1 MAEIAG
7 QQGAALTNE
16 LAQYLQNADGELSS
30 EELTGIINEYLSGG
44 DQLTAEG
51 TSAASGIYK
60 RFNEFDQ
67 VTGKIEVV
75 TTGLWTGDTG
85 SLAQHHTGSQAQ
97 SSSGDYFYNIFNTAS
112 NGEVQYAVAYGHIS
126 GSGSVSLAVNDDAK
140 FPTKATYMQYRS
152 LLLGQ
157 EDSHFTFPSASGV
170 GSGVD
175 ADDFFVINVA
185 RARYKEQLDAGN
197 WSLKLS
203 GSRGAITLIDDSGK
217 KFSDTVG
224 KSGRVFDVVS
234 GSLNLGSSSP
244 ASIDSRYTSG
254 STDGRSMAVGQGYG
268 VFYPDQGIIL
278 LNPEAIESEIG
289 FSCHTGST
297 SAPSGSEDTTRFS
310 VTGSDFTGSN
320 ADAKAHHWIYA
331 AIKNGADFEARRTE
345 NVSTSHYFVRAQNR
359 EFNFSNNPTF
369 VSGSDNAFAV
379 SSFKRDPRVY
389 ITTIGLFNNANE
401 MLAVAKTSQPIAK
414 SFDKEI
420 LVKVKLDF

>member
-16 LAQYLQNADGELSS
+16 LAQYLQNADGDVSS
-30 EELTGIINEYLSGG
+30 EELAGIINEYLSGG
-44 DQLTAEG
+44 DQLVADAG
-51 TSAASGIYK
+51 SIGSGIYK
-60 RFNEFDQ
+60 RFSEFDQ
-67 VTGKIEVV
+67 ITGKVEVV

-85 SLAQHHTGSQAQ
+85 SLAEHHTGSQAV
-97 SSSGDYFYNIFNTAS
+97 SSSGDYFYNIFQTAS
-112 NGEVQYAVAYGHIS
+112 VGDQELQYAVAYGHIS
-126 GSGSVSLAVNDDAK
+126 GSGSVALSTNDNAK

-152 LLLGQ
+152 YLLGQ
-157 EDSHFTFPSASGV
+157 EDSHFTFASS
-170 GSGVD
+170 SGTGHNTE
-175 ADDFFVINVA
+175 DFFVINVA

-203 GSRGAITLIDDSGK
+203 GSRGDITLIDDSGK

-234 GSLNLGSSSP
+234 GSLNLGSSAE
-244 ASIDSRYTSG
+244 ASIDKKYSSG
-254 STDGRSMAVGQGYG
+254 SANKLGLGQGYG
-268 VFYPDQGIIL
+268 IFYPDQGIII
-278 LNPEAIESEIG
+278 LNPGAIEAEIG
-289 FSCHTGST
+289 FSHHTGS
-297 SAPSGSEDTTRFS
+297 GTTFS
-310 VTGSDFTGSN
+310 TTGSN
-320 ADAKAHHWIYA
+320 FTGVDADKKAHHWIYA

-345 NVSTSHYFVRAQNR
+345 NVSTSHYFVRANNR

-369 VSGSDNAFAV
+369 VSGSDNAFAI

-389 ITTIGLFNNANE
+389 ITTIGLYNNANE

-414 SFDKEI
+414 SFDKEV

>member
-16 LAQYLQNADGELSS
+16 LAQYLQNADGQVSS
-30 EELTGIINEYLSGG
+30 EELAGIINEYLSGN
-44 DQLTAEG
+44 DQLNAEG
-51 TSAASGIYK
+51 SSVASGIYK

-67 VTGKIEVV
+67 ITGKVEVV

-85 SLAQHHTGSQAQ
+85 SLAEHHTGSQAQ
-97 SSSGDYFYNIFNTAS
+97 SASADYFYNIYNTAS

-126 GSGSVSLAVNDDAK
+126 GSGSVALSTNDNAK

-152 LLLGQ
+152 YLLGQ
-157 EDSHFTFPSASGV
+157 EDSHFTFASASGT
-170 GSGVD
+170 GHNTED
-175 ADDFFVINVA
+175 IFVINVA
-185 RARYKEQLDAGN
+185 RARYKESMDAGN

-224 KSGRVFDVVS
+224 KAGRVFDVVS
-234 GSLNLGSSSP
+234 GSLNLGSS
-244 ASIDSRYTSG
+244 AEATIDQRYTSG
-254 STDGRSMAVGQGYG
+254 STDGNSFSVGQGYG
-268 VFYPDQGIIL
+268 IFYPDQGIIV
-278 LNPEAIESEIG
+278 LNPGALEAEIG
-289 FSCHTGST
+289 FSAHTGSATLDYSTT
-297 SAPSGSEDTTRFS
+297 SSLFNGVD
-310 VTGSDFTGSN
+310 
-320 ADAKAHHWIYA
+320 ADKKAHHWLYA

-345 NVSTSHYFVRAQNR
+345 NVSTSHYFVRANNR

-379 SSFKRDPRVY
+379 SSFKRDPKVY
-389 ITTIGLFNNANE
+389 ITTIGLYNNANE

-414 SFDKEI
+414 SFDKEV
-420 LVKVKLDF
+420 LVKVILDF

>member
-16 LAQYLQNADGELSS
+16 LAQYLQNADGEVSS
-30 EELTGIINEYLSGG
+30 EELAGIINEYLSGG
-44 DQLTAEG
+44 DQL
-51 TSAASGIYK
+51 SADGASLSSGIYK

-67 VTGKIEVV
+67 VTGKVEVV

-85 SLAQHHTGSQAQ
+85 SLSQHHTGSQAQ

-126 GSGSVSLAVNDDAK
+126 GSGSVALSTNDNAK

-157 EDSHFTFPSASGV
+157 EDSHFTFAAS
-170 GSGVD
+170 SG
-175 ADDFFVINVA
+175 AGFNTEDFFVINVA

-203 GSRGAITLIDDSGK
+203 GSVGDITLIDDSGK

-234 GSLNLGSSSP
+234 GSLNLGSS
-244 ASIDSRYTSG
+244 AEATINKKYTSG
-254 STDGRSMAVGQGYG
+254 SAGNFSVGQGYG
-268 VFYPDQGIIL
+268 VFYPDQGIII
-278 LNPEAIESEIG
+278 LNPGALEAEIG
-289 FSCHTGST
+289 FSAHTGSAT
-297 SAPSGSEDTTRFS
+297 LDYST
-310 VTGSDFTGSN
+310 TGSKFTGVD
-320 ADAKAHHWIYA
+320 ADKKAHHWLYA

-389 ITTIGLFNNANE
+389 ITTIGLYNNANE

>member
-16 LAQYLQNADGELSS
+16 LAQYLQNADGEVSS
-30 EELTGIINEYLSGG
+30 EELAGIINEYLSGG
-44 DQLTAEG
+44 DQL
-51 TSAASGIYK
+51 SADGASLSSGIYK

-67 VTGKIEVV
+67 VTGKVEVV

-85 SLAQHHTGSQAQ
+85 SLSQHHTGSQAQ

-126 GSGSVSLAVNDDAK
+126 GSGSVALSTNDNAK

-157 EDSHFTFPSASGV
+157 EDSHFTFASS
-170 GSGVD
+170 SG
-175 ADDFFVINVA
+175 AGFNTEDFFVINVA

-203 GSRGAITLIDDSGK
+203 GSVGDITL
-217 KFSDTVG
+217 
-224 KSGRVFDVVS
+224 DVVS
-234 GSLNLGSSSP
+234 GSLNLGSS
-244 ASIDSRYTSG
+244 AEATINKKYTSG
-254 STDGRSMAVGQGYG
+254 SAGNFSVGQGYG
-268 VFYPDQGIIL
+268 VFYPDQGIII
-278 LNPEAIESEIG
+278 LNPGALEAEIG
-289 FSCHTGST
+289 FSAHTGSAT
-297 SAPSGSEDTTRFS
+297 LDYST
-310 VTGSDFTGSN
+310 TGSKFTGVD
-320 ADAKAHHWIYA
+320 ADKKAHHWLYA

-389 ITTIGLFNNANE
+389 ITTIGLYNNANE

>member
-16 LAQYLQNADGELSS
+16 LAQYLQNADGEVSS
-30 EELTGIINEYLSGG
+30 DELAGIINEYLSGG
-44 DQLTAEG
+44 DQL
-51 TSAASGIYK
+51 SADSTQVGSGIYK

-67 VTGKIEVV
+67 VTGKVEVV
-75 TTGLWTGDTG
+75 TTGLRSGDTG
-85 SLAQHHTGSQAQ
+85 SLSEHHTGSQAQ

-112 NGEVQYAVAYGHIS
+112 GGEVQYAVAYGHIS
-126 GSGSVSLAVNDDAK
+126 GSGSVSLSVNDDAK

-152 LLLGQ
+152 YLLGQ
-157 EDSHFTFPSASGV
+157 EDSHFTFPSASGT
-170 GSGVD
+170 GHNTE
-175 ADDFFVINVA
+175 DFFVINVA

-203 GSRGAITLIDDSGK
+203 GS
-217 KFSDTVG
+217 
-224 KSGRVFDVVS
+224 
-234 GSLNLGSSSP
+234 LNLGSSQEATIS
-244 ASIDSRYTSG
+244 SRYTSG
-254 STDGRSMAVGQGYG
+254 STDGNNFSVGQGYG
-268 VFYPDQGIIL
+268 IFYPDQGIII
-278 LNPEAIESEIG
+278 LNPGALEAEIG
-289 FSCHTGST
+289 FSAHTGSHALNYSTT
-297 SAPSGSEDTTRFS
+297 SSL
-310 VTGSDFTGSN
+310 FTGVD
-320 ADAKAHHWIYA
+320 ADKKAHHWLYA
-331 AIKNGADFEARRTE
+331 AIASGSDFEARRTE

-414 SFDKEI
+414 SFDKEV

>member
-16 LAQYLQNADGELSS
+16 LAQYLQNADGQVSS
-30 EELTGIINEYLSGG
+30 EELAGIINEYLSGN
-44 DQLTAEG
+44 DQLNADG
-51 TSAASGIYK
+51 AAVASGIYK

-67 VTGKIEVV
+67 ITGKVEVV

-85 SLAQHHTGSQAQ
+85 SLAEHHTGSQAQ

-126 GSGSVSLAVNDDAK
+126 GSGSVALSTNDNAK

-157 EDSHFTFPSASGV
+157 EDSHFTFASASGT
-170 GSGVD
+170 GHNTE
-175 ADDFFVINVA
+175 DFFVINVA

-203 GSRGAITLIDDSGK
+203 GSRGDITLIDDSGK

-224 KSGRVFDVVS
+224 KSGRVFDVVQ
-234 GSLNLGSSSP
+234 GNLNLGSS
-244 ASIDSRYTSG
+244 AEATITKKYTSG
-254 STDGRSMAVGQGYG
+254 SGDNFSVGQGYG
-268 VFYPDQGIIL
+268 QFYPDQGIIL
-278 LNPEAIESEIG
+278 LNPGALEAEIEFSE
-289 FSCHTGST
+289 HTGSAALNYST
-297 SAPSGSEDTTRFS
+297 
-310 VTGSDFTGSN
+310 TGSLFTGVD
-320 ADAKAHHWIYA
+320 ADKKAHHWLYA

-345 NVSTSHYFVRAQNR
+345 NVSTSHYFVRANNR

-369 VSGSDNAFAV
+369 VSGSDNAFAI

-414 SFDKEI
+414 SFDKEV

>member
-16 LAQYLQNADGELSS
+16 LAQYLQNADGQVSS
-30 EELTGIINEYLSGG
+30 EELAGIINEYLSGN
-44 DQLTAEG
+44 DQLNADG
-51 TSAASGIYK
+51 AAVASGIYK

-67 VTGKIEVV
+67 ITGKVEVV

-85 SLAQHHTGSQAQ
+85 SLAEHHTGSQAQ

-126 GSGSVSLAVNDDAK
+126 GSGSVALSTNDNAK

-157 EDSHFTFPSASGV
+157 EDSHFTFASASGT
-170 GSGVD
+170 GHNTE
-175 ADDFFVINVA
+175 DFFVINVA

-197 WSLKLS
+197 WSLKVS
-203 GSRGAITLIDDSGK
+203 GSIGSITLIDDSGK

-234 GSLNLGSSSP
+234 GSLNLGSS
-244 ASIDSRYTSG
+244 AEATIDSKYTSG
-254 STDGRSMAVGQGYG
+254 STDGNSFSVGQGYG

-278 LNPEAIESEIG
+278 LNPGALEAEIG
-289 FSCHTGST
+289 FSAHTGSAALNYSTT
-297 SAPSGSEDTTRFS
+297 SSL
-310 VTGSDFTGSN
+310 FTGVD
-320 ADAKAHHWIYA
+320 ADKKAHHWLYA

-345 NVSTSHYFVRAQNR
+345 NVSTSHYFVRANNR

>member
-16 LAQYLQNADGELSS
+16 LAQYLQNADGEVSS
-30 EELTGIINEYLSGG
+30 EELAGIINEYLSGG
-44 DQLTAEG
+44 DQLAADG
-51 TSAASGIYK
+51 ASLASGIYK

-67 VTGKIEVV
+67 VTGKVEVV

-85 SLAQHHTGSQAQ
+85 SLSEHHTGSQAQ

-112 NGEVQYAVAYGHIS
+112 NGEVQYAIAYGHIS
-126 GSGSVSLAVNDDAK
+126 GSGSVALSTNDNAK

-157 EDSHFTFPSASGV
+157 EDSHFTFASS
-170 GSGVD
+170 SG
-175 ADDFFVINVA
+175 AGFNTEDFFVINVA

-203 GSRGAITLIDDSGK
+203 GSIGDITLIDDSGK

-234 GSLNLGSSSP
+234 GSLNLGSS
-244 ASIDSRYTSG
+244 AEATIDKKYSSG
-254 STDGRSMAVGQGYG
+254 SANKLGLGQGYG
-268 VFYPDQGIIL
+268 IFYPDQGIII
-278 LNPEAIESEIG
+278 LNPGALEAEIG
-289 FSCHTGST
+289 FSASTGSATLDYSTT
-297 SAPSGSEDTTRFS
+297 SSL
-310 VTGSDFTGSN
+310 FTGVD
-320 ADAKAHHWIYA
+320 ADKKAHHWLYA

-379 SSFKRDPRVY
+379 ASFKRDPRVY
-389 ITTIGLFNNANE
+389 ITTIGLYNNASE